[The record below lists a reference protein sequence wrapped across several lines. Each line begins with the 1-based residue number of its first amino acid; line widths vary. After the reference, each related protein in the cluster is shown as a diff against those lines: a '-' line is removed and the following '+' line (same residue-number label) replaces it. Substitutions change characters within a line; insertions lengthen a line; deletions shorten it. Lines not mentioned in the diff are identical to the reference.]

1 VRKNAIVVAVILA
14 LLGAMTL
21 ANVALAAKADKP
33 ANSPPGKTKVGKAT
47 DSTGQVND
55 VEENIKCT
63 ILHKAKEITVSI
75 NALPAH
81 VLNHG
86 DALADGENAAECEER
101 VAELTG
107 GVDPTDPTDPD
118 PTDLDPTDP
127 DPTDPVGTI
136 GTLQQ
141 KEAEPDENA
150 QTEHTETV
158 QTCDRKNIELVR
170 AEKLTLDLHNKTR
183 KENGLKELCVDPT
196 LTRVAREH
204 SKDMIKKGYFGH
216 TSADG
221 KSSAKRLKDSGYNWS
236 ATAENIAWGSG
247 SYSNPKSRFK
257 AWMESKG
264 HKVNILNGKYEE
276 VGIGATSGELLKKSG
291 QEETVYTVD
300 FGSKKKK

>member
-1 VRKNAIVVAVILA
+1 MRKNAIVVAVILA

-21 ANVALAAKADKP
+21 ANVALAAQADKP
-33 ANSPPGKTKVGKAT
+33 ANSPPGKTKAGKAT
-47 DSTGQVND
+47 DSSGQVND
-55 VEENIKCT
+55 FEENIKCT

-75 NALPAH
+75 NALPAR

-86 DALADGENAAECEER
+86 DALADGENAVECEER
-101 VAELTG
+101 VAELTRD
-107 GVDPTDPTDPD
+107 VDPT
-118 PTDLDPTDP
+118 

-276 VGIGATSGELLKKSG
+276 VGIGAASGELLKKSG